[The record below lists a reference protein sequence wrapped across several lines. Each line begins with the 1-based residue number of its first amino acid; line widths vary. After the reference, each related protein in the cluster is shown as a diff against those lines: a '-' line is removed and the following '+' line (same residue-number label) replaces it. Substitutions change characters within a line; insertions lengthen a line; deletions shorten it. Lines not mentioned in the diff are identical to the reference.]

1 MTKQTELM
9 LVKEFSEKEL
19 ESISGG
25 ALVTVVAAD
34 VIDVNRNRIEILN
47 NNDVDANVAVAVLS
61 GVSQRLRG

>member
-1 MTKQTELM
+1 MNNQTELM
-9 LVKEFSEKEL
+9 LVEELSEKEL

-34 VIDVNRNRIEILN
+34 VIDVNNNRILN
-47 NNDVDANVAVAVLS
+47 NNNVDAQVAVAVLS

>member
-1 MTKQTELM
+1 MNNQTELM
-9 LVKEFSEKEL
+9 LVEELSEKEL